1 MSEPPGSANAPDGAS
16 TPDSASAAGSAA
28 APGAQRVDFYVLAG
42 TDELAR
48 LKYACRLTEK
58 AYLLGQRVF
67 VRLQDPAQLSSFDEL
82 LWSFADRS
90 FVPHEPYSEPR
101 QWLDTPVLLGCQNGP
116 DADYDLLLNLASEVP
131 AGAERAARIVEIV
144 DAEES
149 RRQAARARFRAYR
162 DRALNPQTHHIAADQ
177 GP

>member
-1 MSEPPGSANAPDGAS
+1 MGGAS
-16 TPDSASAAGSAA
+16 

-48 LKYACRLTEK
+48 LKFACRLAEK
-58 AYLLGQRVF
+58 AYLAGQRVF
-67 VRLQDPAQLSSFDEL
+67 VRLQDAMQLSSFDEL

-90 FVPHEPYSEPR
+90 FVPHEPYSEAR

-116 DADYDLLLNLASEVP
+116 EVDYDVLLNLASEVP
-131 AGAERAARIVEIV
+131 LGAERAARIIEIV

-149 RRQAARARFRAYR
+149 RRQAARGRFRTYR
-162 DRALNPQTHHIAADQ
+162 DRELNPQTHHIAADQ
-177 GP
+177 GS